1 MGPALTK
8 TNASRRTRAPEAPPT
23 PSAHGRADEK
33 RREIIL
39 AAAAEFSQKGYAEA
53 TLGDIASRLGIHTAG
68 LYYYFENKD
77 AVVEAVLKYGA
88 QRVLERT
95 RQVLDEAPDG
105 APVEQL
111 KAMIRTHVVVNGH
124 RDDVGRAYWKIY
136 DQVSPQLRKTV
147 RVEAR
152 QLFDMWRTLVN
163 KAAESGEI
171 RSDISPSL
179 FRELLVGAV
188 MWIPEWY
195 RPGGEKTL
203 EEIAD
208 AVIALFLGQP
218 PAAPAGSKAKA
229 AR

>member
-1 MGPALTK
+1 MTK
-8 TNASRRTRAPEAPPT
+8 TNASSRTRASEAPAAPPT
-23 PSAHGRADEK
+23 HGRADEK

-53 TLGDIASRLGIHTAG
+53 TLGDIANRLGIHTAG

-95 RQVLDEAPDG
+95 RQVLSETPDD

-111 KAMIRTHVVVNGH
+111 KALIRTYITVNGR
-124 RDDVGRAYWKIY
+124 RDDVGRAYWKIH

-147 RVEAR
+147 RVEGR
-152 QLFDMWRTLVN
+152 QLFDMWRNLVN
-163 KAAESGEI
+163 KAAEAGEI
-171 RSDISPSL
+171 RSDISPTL
-179 FRELLVGAV
+179 FRELLVGSV
-188 MWIPEWY
+188 MWVPEWY
-195 RPGGEKTL
+195 KPSGEKTL

-208 AVIALFLGQP
+208 AVIAVFIGS
-218 PAAPAGSKAKA
+218 PAAAGERSAPRA
-229 AR
+229 AH

>member
-1 MGPALTK
+1 MAK
-8 TNASRRTRAPEAPPT
+8 TNASSRTRTPEAAPAQP
-23 PSAHGRADEK
+23 AHGRADEK

-88 QRVLERT
+88 QRVLEKT
-95 RQVLDEAPDG
+95 RQVLAEIPQD

-111 KAMIRTHVVVNGH
+111 KALIRTYIVVNGH

-147 RVEAR
+147 KVEAR
-152 QLFDMWRTLVN
+152 QLFDMWRTLVAE
-163 KAAESGEI
+163 AAESGEI
-171 RSDISPSL
+171 RADITPSL
-179 FRELLVGAV
+179 FRELLIGSV
-188 MWIPEWY
+188 MWVPEWY
-195 RPGGEKTL
+195 KPGGEKSL
-203 EEIAD
+203 DEIAD
-208 AVIALFLGQP
+208 AVIAVFIGAP
-218 PAAPAGSKAKA
+218 SAPATAKT